1 MDIISLLHLD
11 ISFIEN
17 GVGADASPLSI
28 DIALSSSDL
37 FKSSSLFQINW
48 GVLINWS
55 SATFGLLRSS
65 IDSMV
70 ASNKNISIGE

>member
-17 GVGADASPLSI
+17 GVGADAGPLSI
-28 DIALSSSDL
+28 DIALSSSKL
-37 FKSSSLFQINW
+37 FKSSSSFQIKW

>member
-1 MDIISLLHLD
+1 MDISFLHLD

-65 IDSMV
+65 IDSSLNSQESV
-70 ASNKNISIGE
+70 PST